1 MKSKSLI
8 NTTLTLLFVPFFFL
22 MSLKTVYAEEIVF
35 GSPLINVTTTNSSG
49 FGEDRGGGVTH
60 KGVDLTGDTTTPIYA
75 VADGKVTQAGFGGVG
90 CSADQ
95 CGNWV
100 SIAHEGTVGGK
111 TPITSSY
118 LHLSSYTVNVGDE
131 VKRGQQVGFMGT
143 TGNSTGVHLHMEL
156 NNGTFYQNEIDPTAL
171 LGLPAVGESKQMT
184 GEIVEGTATTD
195 KEEETVST
203 GDNDAWKNPL
213 VVFKESKVV
222 SKVTGLIKGDE
233 FSAEGIYLADMI
245 SAKFYDFCNIVIV
258 SLVIFVFAFMLIA
271 TVFYLTILPRGGS
284 TKLNDTFEKVTGQ
297 AAVVNN
303 QGNLQIFGSM
313 FIATGML
320 IFVLTGSHLFLLGKF
335 YYIISYILSYII

>member
-1 MKSKSLI
+1 MHI
-8 NTTLTLLFVPFFFL
+8 TLTLMFVPFFFL
-22 MSLKTVYAEEIVF
+22 ISLKTVSAEEIVF

-75 VADGKVTQAGFGGVG
+75 VADGEVTVAGFGGPG

-100 SIAHEGTVGGK
+100 SIAHEGSVGGK

-118 LHLSSYTVNVGDE
+118 LHLSSYTVKAGDK

-156 NNGTFYQNEIDPTAL
+156 NNGPFYVKEIDPTAL

-184 GEIVEGTATTD
+184 GEIVEGAATTE
-195 KEEETVST
+195 KEEEKPTTT

-222 SKVTGLIKGDE
+222 SKVNGLIKGDE

-245 SAKFYDFCNIVIV
+245 SAKFYDFCNMVIV
-258 SLVIFVFAFMLIA
+258 ALVIVVFAFMLVTTI
-271 TVFYLTILPRGGS
+271 FYLTILPRGGS
-284 TKLNDTFEKVTGQ
+284 TKMNDAFEKVTGQ
-297 AAVVNN
+297 TAVVNN

-313 FIATGML
+313 FVATGLL

-335 YYIISYILSYII
+335 YYIISYILSFII